1 MNVNPNFQRRGF
13 LRALAVSALAAI
25 SGSNLSP
32 AKAAPKGKNIVKLAK
47 VPVGGT
53 FNFTHSAQGMP
64 AILFRT
70 KTGVFAYSAICT
82 HQGCTVAY
90 NPSSKRLRCPCHGAE
105 FDPLKGAKPI
115 GGVTEVPLGKVKVV
129 VKGAWIVEA

>member
-13 LRALAVSALAAI
+13 LRALMVSALAAI
-25 SGSNLSP
+25 SGSKLSP
-32 AKAAPKGKNIVKLAK
+32 ATAAAKGKNIVKLAK

-105 FDPLKGAKPI
+105 FDPLKGAMPI
-115 GGVTEVPLGKVKVV
+115 GGVTEDPLGKVKVA